1 MKNLNLITKIKKL
14 TSKER
19 IGPHNIDIISMIIG
33 STLGDTHLEKRK
45 NGIGTRVI
53 FEQSNNNIEY
63 LMWFHAYLSSR
74 GYCNSTKPNLQIRIK
89 QKGKIF
95 YKYRVNSFTFSSF
108 NWIYDM
114 FYKLVD
120 KKYIKFV
127 PLNIEEYLTPLALA
141 IWFMDDGSRLGKS
154 VIISTNCFTFE
165 EMNFLCKILES
176 KYNIIATPN
185 KCGKNKGH
193 IIYIH
198 VNSIKLFYNII
209 KPYLLPSLYY
219 KLGSYK

>member
-1 MKNLNLITKIKKL
+1 
-14 TSKER
+14 
-19 IGPHNIDIISMIIG
+19 
-33 STLGDTHLEKRK
+33 
-45 NGIGTRVI
+45 
-53 FEQSNNNIEY
+53 
-63 LMWFHAYLSSR
+63 
-74 GYCNSTKPNLQIRIK
+74 
-89 QKGKIF
+89 
-95 YKYRVNSFTFSSF
+95 
-108 NWIYDM
+108 
-114 FYKLVD
+114 
-120 KKYIKFV
+120 
-127 PLNIEEYLTPLALA
+127 
-141 IWFMDDGSRLGKS
+141 MDDGSRLGKS